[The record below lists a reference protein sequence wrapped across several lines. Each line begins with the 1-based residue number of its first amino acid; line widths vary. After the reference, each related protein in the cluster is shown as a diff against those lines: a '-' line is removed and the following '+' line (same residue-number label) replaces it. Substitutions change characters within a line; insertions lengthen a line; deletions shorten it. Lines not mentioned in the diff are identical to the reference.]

1 MSKLSQEIKKNDYQI
16 QQIKEVTKN
25 ARALNHS
32 EILSPFGFISQVETL
47 KRLEGAN
54 QLFNKL
60 NKKFG

>member
-54 QLFNKL
+54 
-60 NKKFG
+60 